1 MFAVDFSRPLGYIC
15 LFLECFSL
23 APFRFPIPNGG
34 YYVRKNRGKIILIA
48 ATVVLSLYF
57 LYPTYQDHQLAK
69 QLEPLST
76 DDSVKFIEEHQDEI
90 REAREKRLKLGL
102 DLQGGMRVVLEV
114 NVLKLLEDIAG
125 NKKDD
130 TFTEVMTQV
139 RAEAQNSD
147 EPLLSIFRRRFED
160 QGIRLSRYYG
170 SIRDSDDDIIDRL
183 EGQTTD
189 AIDRAM
195 EIVRNRVD
203 QYGVSEPTIQKQ
215 GRRRIIVELP
225 GVSKEEEVRRLLQ
238 GTALLEFKLLK
249 DPEIFTRVLDTVD
262 RHLAAQEKIDT
273 VAAAQSRV
281 DTTQLSLPS
290 EPGAGDAEAQ
300 LAKEHPFLYLVRPNQ
315 EGGPW
320 AYVAE
325 QDIEK
330 VKWLL
335 VKEEIQSL
343 IPNDA
348 MFVWSA
354 KHAFVGEGKK
364 YFTLYLLKKEPDLT
378 GGVVVDARATI
389 DPDYNAPV
397 VNMEMNA
404 EGSRDWARITGA
416 NVGKWIAITL
426 DGVVYTAPV
435 VKTKIVGGR
444 SVIEGMDNVEEAKLI
459 EIVLKAGALPAPV
472 EIIEQRTVG
481 PSLGEDSIRLGVW
494 ASLLALGLTVA
505 FMVFYYHSAGSIAD
519 FALLFN
525 ILFILGVLA
534 AFQGTL
540 TLPGIAGIIL
550 TIGLAVDAN
559 VLIYERVR
567 EEELTGKTLRAAID
581 AGYSK
586 AFSAI
591 FDSNI
596 TTFFTGVIL
605 YQFGTGP
612 VQGFALTIMIG
623 IAASL
628 FSAVVITRVVFD
640 TLTERGAKKISFG

>member
-1 MFAVDFSRPLGYIC
+1 M
-15 LFLECFSL
+15 
-23 APFRFPIPNGG
+23 
-34 YYVRKNRGKIILIA
+34 RKNRGKIILIA

-69 QLEPLST
+69 QLKPLST

-170 SIRDSDDDIIDRL
+170 SIRDSDDDIIGRL

-249 DPEIFTRVLDTVD
+249 DPEIFTRVLDTID
-262 RHLAAQEKIDT
+262 RQLAAQEKIDT
-273 VAAAQSRV
+273 VATTRSIE
-281 DTTQLSLPS
+281 DTTRLPLPT

-300 LAKEHPFLYLVRPNQ
+300 LARDHPFLYFVRPNQ
-315 EGGPW
+315 QREPE

-335 VKEEIQSL
+335 GKEEVQSL

-348 MFVWSA
+348 IFAWSA

-416 NVGKWIAITL
+416 NVGKRIAIIL

-591 FDSNI
+591 FDSNV

-640 TLTERGAKKISFG
+640 IRTERGATKISFG